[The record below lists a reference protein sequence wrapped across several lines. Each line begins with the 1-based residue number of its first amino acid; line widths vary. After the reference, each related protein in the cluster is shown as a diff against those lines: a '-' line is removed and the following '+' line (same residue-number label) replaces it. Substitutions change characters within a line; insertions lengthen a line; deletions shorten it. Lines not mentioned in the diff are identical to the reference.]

1 VVPEHFKKSLM
12 KGTEIPKDLFKA
24 CSGPIVGFWGALSSW
39 IDFSLIEFALDSRP
53 NYNFVFLG
61 TFTTAIP
68 KLPVSKNAFYLGP
81 KDYESLPDYARWFDA
96 AIIPFRIKPV
106 TLAADPVKV
115 YEYMASGLPVVST
128 YLPQLEG
135 IADIKLSR
143 SPEEFVSNLDWAVYC
158 GKKPELIETR
168 LEFARQNTWEMRA
181 RTVAEI
187 IKEVVLNG

>member
-1 VVPEHFKKSLM
+1 
-12 KGTEIPKDLFKA
+12 
-24 CSGPIVGFWGALSSW
+24 
-39 IDFSLIEFALDSRP
+39 
-53 NYNFVFLG
+53 
-61 TFTTAIP
+61 
-68 KLPVSKNAFYLGP
+68 VSKNSPDFICLSPTFTLCNNVKALDLKEEYIMWLTHGP
-81 KDYESLPDYARWFDA
+81 YTDLLPKFNLKMVVSDFGDA
-96 AIIPFRIKPV
+96 TVDEFSQFAKYDDKKLKAADV
-106 TLAADPVKV
+106 VLAAADPVKV

-158 GKKPELIETR
+158 GKKLELIETR

-187 IKEVVLNG
+187 IKEVVLNGEKSRDTHHQFF